1 MLMKALQAQIAE
13 RSRQKE
19 PGRKAAVLR
28 LAWSRPAKPQVDWRT
43 AYPCTRMHGADFENE
58 FYGFS
63 GDGEKE
69 Q

>member
-1 MLMKALQAQIAE
+1 MLKALQNHIE

-19 PGRKAAVLR
+19 PARKAAVLH
-28 LAWSRPAKPQVDWRT
+28 LAWSRPAAPRVDWRT

-58 FYGFS
+58 FH
-63 GDGEKE
+63 GDGVKE